1 MKVKFYKEKGF
12 YLTLLT
18 STFIIL
24 IAFVTQHYKNLF
36 VPVTGNI
43 KIIGGIGVL
52 LAIGLLFKV
61 RYTRQLLAII
71 ILFAIIGVISIML
84 NSGKEFIL
92 AYSIL
97 LLTLGFIEYQLFF
110 SIPVL
115 RYVKK

>member
-1 MKVKFYKEKGF
+1 MKPKFYQEKGF

-24 IAFVTQHYKNLF
+24 VAFVTEYYKYLF
-36 VPVTGNI
+36 VHETGNI
-43 KIIGGIGVL
+43 KIVGSIGVL

-71 ILFAIIGVISIML
+71 IMFAIFAVVFMMMNL
-84 NSGKEFIL
+84 GKEFLL

-97 LLTLGFIEYQLFF
+97 LLVLGFVEYQLMF

-115 RYVKK
+115 RYIKK

>member
-1 MKVKFYKEKGF
+1 MRIKFYQEKGF

-18 STFIIL
+18 SIFIIL
-24 IAFVTQHYKNLF
+24 VAFVTEHYKNFF
-36 VPVTGNI
+36 VHDTGNI
-43 KIIGGIGVL
+43 KIVGGFGIL
-52 LAIGLLFKV
+52 LAIGLIFKV

-71 ILFAIIGVISIML
+71 ILFAIIGVIIIML
-84 NSGKEFIL
+84 NSSKEFLL

-97 LLTLGFIEYQLFF
+97 LMVLGFVEYQLIF

>member
-1 MKVKFYKEKGF
+1 MKIKFYQEKGF
-12 YLTLLT
+12 YITLLT

-24 IAFVTQHYKNLF
+24 ISFVTEHYKNLF
-36 VPVTGNI
+36 VHETGNI
-43 KIIGGIGVL
+43 KIVGSIGVL

-71 ILFAIIGVISIML
+71 IMFAIIAVIFMMINL
-84 NSGKEFIL
+84 GKEYML

-97 LLTLGFIEYQLFF
+97 LLVLGFVEYQLIF